1 MDEAVRQLIVDTD
14 PGIDDAMA
22 LLFLQAM
29 PRTRIAAITS
39 VFGNAAVDVTTRN
52 ARYLAE
58 RFGIDAPVHAGAAQP
73 LRIPRRPSPVHVH
86 GGDGLGDAGA
96 LPGAGPGAAGRPA
109 HEHMVELIR
118 AQPGAIS
125 VLALGPLTNL
135 ALALRHDPG
144 IAHLVERVVVMG
156 GAFGWSGR
164 RGNVSPVAE
173 ANVRNDPDAA
183 DEVLAAAWPVTLV
196 GLDVTSHCVLPQEQA
211 RRLAEQGGEAGRF
224 LWDISR
230 GYESIYREY
239 DGLDGCCLH
248 DVAAAAFLL
257 EPGLFAVHRGPVR
270 VVTEGIAIGQT
281 IQQPAG
287 SRFPAGDWDHV
298 PPQQACHGVDV
309 QALLELYSEAIR
321 SHGATRGH
329 VHARAR
335 ATPP

>member
-86 GGDGLGDAGA
+86 GGDGLGDAAA

-211 RRLAEQGGEAGRF
+211 RRLADGPTMSLARIKEAMNRASGNTLSQQLDVERDF
-224 LWDISR
+224 Q
-230 GYESIYREY
+230 RELGKSE
-239 DGLDGCCLH
+239 DFKEG
-248 DVAAAAFLL
+248 VAAFL
-257 EPGLFAVHRGPVR
+257 AKRKPVFK
-270 VVTEGIAIGQT
+270 GK
-281 IQQPAG
+281 
-287 SRFPAGDWDHV
+287 
-298 PPQQACHGVDV
+298 
-309 QALLELYSEAIR
+309 
-321 SHGATRGH
+321 
-329 VHARAR
+329 
-335 ATPP
+335 